1 MNSILIGK
9 IVNVHGIKGEVKIYT
24 YTDDIKN
31 LSKLKKMYFDK
42 NMQDEHKVLS
52 SKIQNHMLIVKFEGI
67 DDVDVANKLRDTD
80 VYTKKEE
87 IKQKDTYY
95 IEDLISCEVI
105 KLEDE
110 SLIGKV
116 AYVFSTGANDVLEI
130 DLVDGKKVY
139 FPMIKDVIKNVD
151 IENKKIFVSVMEGL
165 M

>member
-1 MNSILIGK
+1 M
-9 IVNVHGIKGEVKIYT
+9 
-24 YTDDIKN
+24 
-31 LSKLKKMYFDK
+31 
-42 NMQDEHKVLS
+42 
-52 SKIQNHMLIVKFEGI
+52 
-67 DDVDVANKLRDTD
+67 
-80 VYTKKEE
+80 
-87 IKQKDTYY
+87 
-95 IEDLISCEVI
+95 ISCEVI

>member
-52 SKIQNHMLIVKFEGI
+52 SKIQNNMLIVKFEGI
-67 DDVDVANKLRDTD
+67 DDVNVANKLRDTD

>member
-52 SKIQNHMLIVKFEGI
+52 SKIQNNMLIVKFEGI

-80 VYTKKEE
+80 VYTKIEE

>member
-52 SKIQNHMLIVKFEGI
+52 SKIQNNMLIVKFEGI

-130 DLVDGKKVY
+130 DLGDGKKVY

>member
-52 SKIQNHMLIVKFEGI
+52 SKIQNNMLIVKFEGI

-151 IENKKIFVSVMEGL
+151 LEGGKITVHLIPGL
-165 M
+165 I

>member
-52 SKIQNHMLIVKFEGI
+52 SKIQNNMLIVKFEGI
-67 DDVDVANKLRDTD
+67 DDVDVSNKLRDTD

>member
-52 SKIQNHMLIVKFEGI
+52 SKIQNNMLIVKFEGI

-116 AYVFSTGANDVLEI
+116 A
-130 DLVDGKKVY
+130 
-139 FPMIKDVIKNVD
+139 
-151 IENKKIFVSVMEGL
+151 
-165 M
+165 

>member
-52 SKIQNHMLIVKFEGI
+52 SKIQNNMLIVKFEGI

-87 IKQKDTYY
+87 IKQKDKYY

>member
-52 SKIQNHMLIVKFEGI
+52 SKIQNNMLIVKFEGI
-67 DDVDVANKLRDTD
+67 DDVDVANKLRDTY

>member
-52 SKIQNHMLIVKFEGI
+52 SKIQNNMLIVKFEGI

>member
-52 SKIQNHMLIVKFEGI
+52 SKIQNNMLIVKFEGI

-116 AYVFSTGANDVLEI
+116 AYVFSTGANHVLEI

-139 FPMIKDVIKNVD
+139 FPIIKDVIKNVD

>member
-42 NMQDEHKVLS
+42 SMQDEHKVLS
-52 SKIQNHMLIVKFEGI
+52 SKIQNNMLIVKFEGI

>member
-1 MNSILIGK
+1 M
-9 IVNVHGIKGEVKIYT
+9 
-24 YTDDIKN
+24 
-31 LSKLKKMYFDK
+31 
-42 NMQDEHKVLS
+42 
-52 SKIQNHMLIVKFEGI
+52 
-67 DDVDVANKLRDTD
+67 
-80 VYTKKEE
+80 YTKKEE

>member
-52 SKIQNHMLIVKFEGI
+52 SKIQNNMLIVKFEGI

-95 IEDLISCEVI
+95 IEDLMSCEVI

>member
-52 SKIQNHMLIVKFEGI
+52 SKIQNNMLIVKFEGI

-151 IENKKIFVSVMEGL
+151 IENKKFVSVMEGL

>member
-52 SKIQNHMLIVKFEGI
+52 SKIQNNMLIVKFEGI
-67 DDVDVANKLRDTD
+67 DDIDVANKLRDTD

>member
-52 SKIQNHMLIVKFEGI
+52 SKIQNNMLIVKFEGI
-67 DDVDVANKLRDTD
+67 DDVDVANKLRATD